1 LRNDKDNNIQ
11 SFLVEKSKE
20 KASVA
25 HNLLWYCEVESEPED
40 PDPKKSG
47 RKVPLPA
54 ALVPDK
60 LPNYA

>member
-1 LRNDKDNNIQ
+1 
-11 SFLVEKSKE
+11 LVEKSKE